1 MLLSITLFLYGIGAF
16 YNFFC
21 RFYYFLLHYS
31 YMELELPWE
40 VSDNIVGDV
49 LHYSYMELEL
59 CKKVAATL
67 RKSVLHYSYM
77 ELEHLSL

>member
-1 MLLSITLFLYGIGAF
+1 M
-16 YNFFC
+16 
-21 RFYYFLLHYS
+21 
-31 YMELELPWE
+31 ELPWE